1 MGFRRKVDHSVSL
14 DITPLVDV
22 VFLLLIFFM
31 VTTSFSSQQL
41 MDISAPMARTGK
53 MAEGELERINITVD
67 KKGNYAIN
75 GESVEPKAFRQRL
88 LQTTGGQS
96 ERLIAVE
103 ADQETPHGAVV
114 FALDEA
120 RLTGAKRLAITT
132 RPIPDENSH
141 SFGGK
146 GNFRNA
152 EKVK

>member
-1 MGFRRKVDHSVSL
+1 MGFRRRVDRSLSL

-31 VTTSFSSQQL
+31 VTTSFSAQQL

-53 MAEGELERINITVD
+53 MAEGELERITITVD
-67 KKGNYAIN
+67 KKGSYAID
-75 GESVEPKAFRQRL
+75 GESVEKNAFRQRL
-88 LQTTGGQS
+88 LRVAGGQS

-103 ADQETPHGAVV
+103 ADQETSHGAVV

-120 RLTGAKRLAITT
+120 RLMGAKRLAITT

-141 SFGGK
+141 GSGVNGDS
-146 GNFRNA
+146 RNA
-152 EKVK
+152 ER

>member
-1 MGFRRKVDHSVSL
+1 MMGFRRRVDRSLSL

-41 MDISAPMARTGK
+41 MDINAPMARTGK
-53 MAEGELERINITVD
+53 VAEGELERTHITVD
-67 KKGNYAIN
+67 KKGNYAID
-75 GESVEPKAFRQRL
+75 GESVEPSVFRQRL
-88 LQTTGGQS
+88 LRVTGGQS

-103 ADQETPHGAVV
+103 ADQATPHGAVV

-132 RPIPDENSH
+132 RPVPDENSPG
-141 SFGGK
+141 SGVK
-146 GNFRNA
+146 GDSRNA
-152 EKVK
+152 ER